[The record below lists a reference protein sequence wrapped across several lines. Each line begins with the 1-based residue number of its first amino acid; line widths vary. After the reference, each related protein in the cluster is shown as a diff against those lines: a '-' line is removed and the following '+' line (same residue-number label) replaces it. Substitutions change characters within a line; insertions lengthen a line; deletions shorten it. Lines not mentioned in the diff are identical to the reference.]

1 MGAFAA
7 GAEFFVPEHV
17 ELKRAP
23 QLVRKPAGSVL
34 TRMSESVFVE
44 LKLHGGQGDLRKTGG
59 FWKEVQ
65 SLLLGRG
72 LNLESRHGLYPLG
85 FLFSIDFTEVK

>member
-7 GAEFFVPEHV
+7 GTEFFVPEHV

-44 LKLHGGQGDLRKTGG
+44 LKLHGGQGDLRKTG
-59 FWKEVQ
+59 
-65 SLLLGRG
+65 SLLERGPIALAWPRAELGKQTWIVSTG
-72 LNLESRHGLYPLG
+72 LLVQH
-85 FLFSIDFTEVK
+85 